1 MKSLEVS
8 FEGFFVFCF
17 FLFFGDRIEGL
28 LVYIYFT
35 SIFWFSKRI
44 DIVYMVGSASVTK
57 SLKMFVMSW
66 KWSKD
71 ELTLLELVELVLIA
85 V

>member
-1 MKSLEVS
+1 MKGFL
-8 FEGFFVFCF
+8 FFVFFF
-17 FLFFGDRIEGL
+17 FLGIGLKGCWFIYILLLYFGFQKGL
-28 LVYIYFT
+28 ILL
-35 SIFWFSKRI
+35 
-44 DIVYMVGSASVTK
+44 YMVGSASVTK